1 MKPLTTPN
9 ASNASN
15 APNNPYKEK
24 PMANGQWLKAVKVLR
39 SPKAPQNLLINQ
51 VVFLRA
57 EAWERCTC
65 TYAVASL
72 GYNLVNI
79 HLWSRIAR
87 NHILFHNAFEILK
100 VKLFCLFSEYELP
113 QQASQSRE

>member
-1 MKPLTTPN
+1 
-9 ASNASN
+9 
-15 APNNPYKEK
+15 
-24 PMANGQWLKAVKVLR
+24 MANGTKVLR
-39 SPKAPQNLLINQ
+39 SPKAPQNLLVNK
-51 VVFLRA
+51 VVLFRA
-57 EAWERCTC
+57 EAWEGSTR
-65 TYAVASL
+65 TYAVTAL

-113 QQASQSRE
+113 QLASQSRE

>member
-1 MKPLTTPN
+1 MAKSGKVKEARLPEPLSLLVN
-9 ASNASN
+9 
-15 APNNPYKEK
+15 
-24 PMANGQWLKAVKVLR
+24 KVVL
-39 SPKAPQNLLINQ
+39 
-51 VVFLRA
+51 LRA
-57 EAWERCTC
+57 EAWEGCTC
-65 TYAVASL
+65 ADAVTAL